1 MARNE
6 TLVQVREFARQP
18 FAWPGGYPKA
28 LIMQDGECLCSGCAR
43 KEYRQ
48 ISQATRGGLRDDW
61 AAVGV
66 QLHME
71 GAPLVCANCGQQIES
86 AYGDPQAEK

>member
-6 TLVQVREFARQP
+6 TLVQVREFARHP
-18 FAWPGGYPKA
+18 FAWPGGYPKV
-28 LIMQDGECLCSGCAR
+28 LVMQDGECLCSACAR
-43 KEYRQ
+43 SEYRL
-48 ISQATRGGLRDDW
+48 ISEATRGQARDGW

-71 GAPLVCANCGQQIES
+71 GAPLACAHCGKQIES
-86 AYGDPQAEK
+86 AYGEPGADT